1 MAKSNLI
8 SMIMADIKKKEKQL
22 AKEVAPEINQLFKE
36 SVRNSLID
44 WYNDYSPMT
53 YERTNNFMN
62 VYQSARTTVSG
73 NILNLQADCFL
84 MNTYPGW
91 LGQPLNAATAF
102 DYMFMNG
109 EHGYGRWM
117 MHQSIPPFEI
127 VDRDFQ
133 NGFGDRVQKIID
145 RKAKELFR

>member
-1 MAKSNLI
+1 
-8 SMIMADIKKKEKQL
+8 MADIKKKEKQL

-102 DYMFMNG
+102 D
-109 EHGYGRWM
+109 
-117 MHQSIPPFEI
+117 
-127 VDRDFQ
+127 
-133 NGFGDRVQKIID
+133 
-145 RKAKELFR
+145 